1 MGEVVLLVGEGVL
14 LGEAVLGE
22 AVLGEGVTGEGVIG
36 GGVPQLSGNDLSPWH
51 S

>member
-14 LGEAVLGE
+14 LGEAVLG
-22 AVLGEGVTGEGVIG
+22 LGVTGEGVIG
-36 GGVPQLSGNDLSPWH
+36 VGVPQLSGNDSSPRH